1 MKIEYTCEVCGKKYT
16 TAKQANECEKK
27 HKKFKA
33 LYEFVQLGLF
43 GYCIICD
50 FLIILVMI
58 YILYINKLSN
68 NIIIS

>member
-33 LYEFVQLGLF
+33 LYYICYISFSRRTINIVEKKSIRTARVKF
-43 GYCIICD
+43 G
-50 FLIILVMI
+50 
-58 YILYINKLSN
+58 
-68 NIIIS
+68 